1 LEQSLAQ
8 GQLGMLALGL
18 NRRQLAAFFDH
29 SAGNLGDFDVHL
41 LREVAHPSTSVSRV
55 AELGQQWFGGLGQET
70 VLSLVTD
77 LHHWVLLL
85 WGRRPADPSRICSQA
100 GPRHT
105 RAAAPTTQRLLT
117 TTAASRAG
125 PHMPRQRPPKVR
137 CPRPGRRGAANL
149 VRWR

>member
-1 LEQSLAQ
+1 LAQ

-41 LREVAHPSTSVSRV
+41 LRQVAHPSTPVSRV

-85 WGRRPADPSRICSQA
+85 WGSRPADPSRLC
-100 GPRHT
+100 
-105 RAAAPTTQRLLT
+105 
-117 TTAASRAG
+117 SRAG
-125 PHMPRQRPPKVR
+125 AATHSGGCADYSAATDHDGRQ
-137 CPRPGRRGAANL
+137 PGWTSYTPAAAA
-149 VRWR
+149 